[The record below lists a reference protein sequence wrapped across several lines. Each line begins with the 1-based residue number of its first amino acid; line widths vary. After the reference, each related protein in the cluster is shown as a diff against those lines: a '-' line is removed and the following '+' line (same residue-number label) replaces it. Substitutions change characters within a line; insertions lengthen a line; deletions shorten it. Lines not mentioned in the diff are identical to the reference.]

1 MQKLPTIARI
11 DAALVAIVTAI
22 VASPAFAA
30 LPFDMPFTSGSLPMR
45 DWILMGSL
53 ALLAIALALRL
64 MRHRGRDEPLTDAH
78 DLRWWR
84 NSGE

>member
-1 MQKLPTIARI
+1 MQKLSRIARV
-11 DAALVAIVTAI
+11 DVAVVALLATVAAM
-22 VASPAFAA
+22 PAFAA
-30 LPFDMPFTSGSLPMR
+30 LPFELPFTGNGLPMR

-64 MRHRGRDEPLTDAH
+64 MRNRGAREPVAEGP

-84 NSGE
+84 NP

>member
-1 MQKLPTIARI
+1 MQKVSTFAPLAAAV
-11 DAALVAIVTAI
+11 AALIGVLA
-22 VASPAFAA
+22 ASPAFAA
-30 LPFDMPFTSGSLPMR
+30 LPFEMPFTGSGVPLR

-64 MRHRGRDEPLTDAH
+64 LRHRDKDEPITDAH

-84 NSGE
+84 NP

>member
-1 MQKLPTIARI
+1 MQKVSTFAPLAAAV
-11 DAALVAIVTAI
+11 AALIGVLA
-22 VASPAFAA
+22 ASPAFAA
-30 LPFDMPFTSGSLPMR
+30 LPFEMPFTGSGLPLR

-64 MRHRGRDEPLTDAH
+64 LRHRDKDEPITDAH

-84 NSGE
+84 NP